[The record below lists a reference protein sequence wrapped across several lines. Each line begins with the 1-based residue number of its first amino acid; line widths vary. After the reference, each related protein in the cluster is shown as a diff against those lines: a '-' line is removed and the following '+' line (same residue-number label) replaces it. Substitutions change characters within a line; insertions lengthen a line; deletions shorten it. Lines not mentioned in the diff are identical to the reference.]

1 MSVLH
6 ALDATRL
13 CSRPVEPNAWAL
25 ATPVAARPVEPVA
38 DFSWLAMLR
47 NPRAVVVTGLF
58 GSLLAA
64 DRVAAGITRRAGISA
79 AAL

>member
-13 CSRPVEPNAWAL
+13 CSRPVEPTAWAL
-25 ATPVAARPVEPVA
+25 ATPVVPRAVEAPA
-38 DFSWLAMLR
+38 DFSWLSLLR
-47 NPRAVVVTGLF
+47 NPRAVVVTGVF

-64 DRVAAGITRRAGISA
+64 DRVAANITRRVA
-79 AAL
+79 

>member
-13 CSRPVEPNAWAL
+13 CSRPVEPSAWAL
-25 ATPVAARPVEPVA
+25 VTPVVTREAAEPPA
-38 DFSWLAMLR
+38 AFSWLSLLR
-47 NPRAVVVTGLF
+47 NPRAVVVTGVF

-64 DRVAAGITRRAGISA
+64 DRVAARVA
-79 AAL
+79 AAVV